1 MVERSGT
8 DKSLC
13 AIDHGDMAS
22 APDWRQ
28 QLLGSLQ
35 GQIQLA
41 TYLAVFVGFTGA
53 SCAGLW
59 VSERALFQEHGRELQ
74 RQARAINANLDRLTA
89 QQVAAA
95 EDIPLQLTTQISAEL
110 GRFSDYRTLY
120 WAVLPDGSTVVPDSK
135 DLAMEQLLV
144 RRAMA
149 VNPDPRLLK
158 QRVLSSGEQQYL
170 IEALLR
176 SDTGVHLWAARDITS
191 SSRAFSNYLSWMILI
206 WGICLLLTLASVTWL
221 VRRIV
226 RPLIELSQLTETVT
240 VATLQSSHISL
251 AGAPQ
256 EVARLAVTYEDLMHR
271 LSQSWSQ
278 QRQFVSGVSHELRTP
293 LTIVSGYIRRTL
305 RRGDNLRPDQVE
317 GLQTADGETRRMR
330 HLLDDLL
337 DLSRGDS
344 GRLSLTSTPV
354 KLEPL
359 LKELIELA
367 GSDQRRPL
375 LLDLPDQANQATA
388 LADADRLKQ
397 VLLNLLENACKYSP
411 EATPVCLRLRPSPGR
426 WQLQVLDEGMGVPAS
441 DRERIFERFQRGSNA
456 PPGGGSGLGLSV
468 VKLLVEA
475 MGGSI
480 SVIDAERGGSC
491 FIVELSS
498 VDSP

>member
-1 MVERSGT
+1 
-8 DKSLC
+8 
-13 AIDHGDMAS
+13 MAS
-22 APDWRQ
+22 HPHWRE

-59 VSERALFQEHGRELQ
+59 VSERTLFQEHGRELQ
-74 RQARAINANLDRLTA
+74 RQARAIDVNLQRLIA
-89 QQVAAA
+89 QQPAAA
-95 EDIPLQLTTQISAEL
+95 AALPGAAQIRAEL
-110 GRFSDYRTLY
+110 ARFSDYRTLY
-120 WAVLPDGSTVVPDSK
+120 WAVLPDGSTVVPASK
-135 DLAMEQLLV
+135 DLPMEQELV
-144 RRAMA
+144 RRALA
-149 VNPDPRLLK
+149 VNPDPVLLQ
-158 QRVLSSGEQQYL
+158 QRVLNSGEQQFL
-170 IEALLR
+170 IEALLL
-176 SDTGVHLWAARDITS
+176 SDAGLRLWAARDITS

-240 VATLQSSHISL
+240 VETLQSSRISL
-251 AGAPQ
+251 SGAPQ
-256 EVARLAVTYEDLMHR
+256 EVAQLADTYEDLLQR
-271 LSQSWSQ
+271 LSHSWSQ

-305 RRGDNLRPDQVE
+305 RRGENLRDDQVE
-317 GLQTADGETRRMR
+317 GLKTADGETRRMR

-344 GRLSLTSTPV
+344 GRLALTSTPV
-354 KLEPL
+354 ALEPL
-359 LKELIELA
+359 LLEVIELA
-367 GSDQRRPL
+367 GSDQQRQL
-375 LLDLPDQANQATA
+375 LLDLPADAASATA

-411 EATPVCLRLRPSPGR
+411 ESSPVRLSLRAAPAG
-426 WQLQVLDEGMGVPAS
+426 WQLQVLDEGIGVPPGE
-441 DRERIFERFQRGSNA
+441 RVRIFERFQRGSNA

-468 VKLLVEA
+468 VKLLVDA
-475 MGGSI
+475 MGGTI
-480 SVIDAERGGSC
+480 CVTDASSGGSC
-491 FIVELSS
+491 FIVELSRT
-498 VDSP
+498 DPP

>member
-158 QRVLSSGEQQYL
+158 QRVLSSGEQQ
-170 IEALLR
+170 ER
-176 SDTGVHLWAARDITS
+176 V
-191 SSRAFSNYLSWMILI
+191 
-206 WGICLLLTLASVTWL
+206 
-221 VRRIV
+221 
-226 RPLIELSQLTETVT
+226 
-240 VATLQSSHISL
+240 
-251 AGAPQ
+251 
-256 EVARLAVTYEDLMHR
+256 VARRA
-271 LSQSWSQ
+271 
-278 QRQFVSGVSHELRTP
+278 
-293 LTIVSGYIRRTL
+293 
-305 RRGDNLRPDQVE
+305 E
-317 GLQTADGETRRMR
+317 GRAEWCGA
-330 HLLDDLL
+330 
-337 DLSRGDS
+337 
-344 GRLSLTSTPV
+344 SLV
-354 KLEPL
+354 
-359 LKELIELA
+359 
-367 GSDQRRPL
+367 
-375 LLDLPDQANQATA
+375 
-388 LADADRLKQ
+388 
-397 VLLNLLENACKYSP
+397 
-411 EATPVCLRLRPSPGR
+411 
-426 WQLQVLDEGMGVPAS
+426 
-441 DRERIFERFQRGSNA
+441 IF
-456 PPGGGSGLGLSV
+456 SV
-468 VKLLVEA
+468 
-475 MGGSI
+475 
-480 SVIDAERGGSC
+480 
-491 FIVELSS
+491 
-498 VDSP
+498 